1 MQIDTHQSDSESIA
15 ILLYNQGL
23 AQAKCGE
30 FQASLNNLELAST
43 ISNSTIDI
51 SEIACKICFALGDHD
66 KSESYL
72 HQMESNGVGYLDILK
87 MQLAIDRDRKI
98 RTCSP
103 VSALDSM
110 SNSDLGR
117 GSLLISFCDWLEST
131 VNEICRELRYIAAK
145 HNS

>member
-1 MQIDTHQSDSESIA
+1 MQSTTHQTDSESIA
-15 ILLYNQGL
+15 ILLYNLGL
-23 AQAKCGE
+23 AEARCGD
-30 FQASLNNLELAST
+30 FQAALRNLELAST
-43 ISNSTIDI
+43 IPAFTIDI

-72 HQMESNGVGYLDILK
+72 HQMESNGVGYLDILQ

-98 RTCSP
+98 RTSSP

-110 SNSDLGR
+110 SNPDLGR

-131 VNEICRELRYIAAK
+131 VNEFCRELRYIAAK